1 MALDGVAAAAALAE
15 VPPAG
20 LADGAAAVDPGEAAM
35 RLLGGLQDPAAE
47 RVQALSQ
54 QQRDLEH
61 ERRRLLHERKEVQ
74 KRLKNEAKQRKRM
87 VEKTRGLTNSE
98 LLTILAS
105 RAQAKPRA
113 KGAAKAKAKAKAK
126 AHA

>member
-61 ERRRLLHERKEVQ
+61 ERRRLLHERKEVH
-74 KRLKNEAKQRKRM
+74 KRLKNEATQRGRM
-87 VEKTRGLTNSE
+87 VEKHE
-98 LLTILAS
+98 A
-105 RAQAKPRA
+105 
-113 KGAAKAKAKAKAK
+113 
-126 AHA
+126 